1 MHLLELDYALICTMS
16 HLCFSWR
23 FSNSK
28 IIDKKIVACIWR
40 SCKILFPSV
49 LVEPEAYEMRVT
61 SGLSFLPPELKST
74 VESLCTIETY
84 D

>member
-16 HLCFSWR
+16 RLCFSWR

-28 IIDKKIVACIWR
+28 IIDKKIVACICR
-40 SCKILFPSV
+40 SCKILFPNV
-49 LVEPEAYEMRVT
+49 LVELEMSDFRAVVSAT
-61 SGLSFLPPELKST
+61 RTDCGKP
-74 VESLCTIETY
+74 VY